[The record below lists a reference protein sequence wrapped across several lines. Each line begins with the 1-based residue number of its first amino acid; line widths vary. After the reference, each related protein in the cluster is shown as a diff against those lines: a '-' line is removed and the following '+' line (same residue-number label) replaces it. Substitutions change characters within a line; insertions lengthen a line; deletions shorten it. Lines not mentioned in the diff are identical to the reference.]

1 MEESSST
8 HSNTKRKLPKIKKTW
23 IVLVILL
30 LLALLPSYYFY
41 NQYQKT
47 QEALGQNAEAET
59 AKLVATVGKLIE
71 LPVNE
76 TPTIATVSDKSKL
89 SGQQFF
95 ANAQNGDKVLI
106 YSQAKK
112 AILYRPST
120 NKIIEVAPIN
130 LAPSPSV
137 SPTEINQSLTPTIEV
152 SPTLTPTS
160 FPSPSPTSI
169 PIQ

>member
-1 MEESSST
+1 MEESTPS
-8 HSNTKRKLPKIKKTW
+8 HSNTKKRLPKIKKMW
-23 IVLVILL
+23 LIVLIVLI
-30 LLALLPSYYFY
+30 LALVPGYYFY
-41 NQYQKT
+41 NQYQKA
-47 QEALGQNAEAET
+47 QQQLGQGSDAET
-59 AKLVATVGKLIE
+59 ASLVKKVGKLIE
-71 LPVNE
+71 LPISE
-76 TPTIATVSDKSKL
+76 TPTIATVSDKTKL
-89 SGQQFF
+89 TGQQFF

-137 SPTEINQSLTPTIEV
+137 SPSEINPSVSPVEDQVQV
-152 SPTLTPTS
+152 SPTL
-160 FPSPSPTSI
+160 SPSPTSI